1 MGDWGKFMSF
11 YINGVEVPV
20 STYNSYIRQSI
31 NKVFKIL
38 PIYEDCE
45 QQKNFKY
52 FKSYLDKLITMFTGS
67 EILFNQRDF
76 IDLISILKGLQETND
91 LNKSKTKS
99 IVFHCIN
106 ILDRLKVENTE
117 EA

>member
-1 MGDWGKFMSF
+1 MSF
-11 YINGVEVPV
+11 YINEVEVPV
-20 STYNSYIRQSI
+20 STYNSYIRQCI

-45 QQKNFKY
+45 EEKDFKH
-52 FKSYLDKLITMFTGS
+52 FKSYLEKLIVMFMGS

-76 IDLISILKGLQETND
+76 IDLVSILKGLQQAEN
-91 LNKSKTKS
+91 LNKDSIKS

-106 ILDRLKVENTE
+106 ILDRLKAEIS
-117 EA
+117 